1 MQMPAPR
8 LDCVPSCAVMAFAY
22 TTVLMPS
29 QALDALAR
37 DCLAHREK
45 RSPLQLQQAL
55 RRVEDAQ
62 HYLRDLQSSIE
73 LAEGQ
78 VDLGVAS
85 RRRMLRTRKRA
96 ASAGGSCGMVELF
109 KRLGF

>member
-1 MQMPAPR
+1 
-8 LDCVPSCAVMAFAY
+8 MAFDHA
-22 TTVLMPS
+22 TVFMPS

-62 HYLRDLQSSIE
+62 RYIRDLQSSIE